1 MPDPAGKSVI
11 ALLREQAALAPGKVA
26 VSTAGVVPLAGS
38 APQQLSYAEL
48 DARSD
53 TLARRLVRGGIC
65 PGDRVAVRVRRSP
78 ALVVTLLA
86 VLKAGAAYVPLDD
99 SAPDHRIAEI
109 LADAEAAAVC
119 CDRQLEPAT
128 TGFGLPVFVT
138 DPLTDPLTAPGKVP
152 RPAARLPRVAPSD
165 IAYLMYTSGSTG
177 RPKAVVV
184 EHRNIT
190 NLVEHPN
197 YVELS
202 SSDRILQAAPAAFD
216 ASTFEI
222 WGALLN
228 GAQLAVAPPGPV
240 DPVLLSR
247 LVHEAGITVLWL
259 TAALFHL
266 QVDTD
271 PAAFGS
277 VRTLLAGG
285 DVLSV
290 SHVHRFRAAAPAC
303 QLVNGYGPTETTTFA
318 CCHQVTA
325 TPESGDPVPIGRPVQ
340 GADLRVTDASGTEVA
355 DGKPGELWIGG
366 AGVARGYWRRPE
378 LTEKAFTVASFGG
391 CAAQRYYHTGDQVLR
406 RSDGV
411 FEFLGRLDAQVK
423 LRGYRIEPAEV
434 ETVLTEYSQVRQ
446 AAVAV
451 RRGAQGDQ
459 RLVAWVVREGGALNR
474 TGLRAYLASRLP
486 AYMVPVAYVAV
497 DRLPVT
503 ANGKLDRDALSDP
516 IWSSRD
522 IYP

>member
-1 MPDPAGKSVI
+1 MNADPAGKTVI
-11 ALLREQAALAPGKVA
+11 TLLREQAALAPGKVA
-26 VSTAGVVPLAGS
+26 VSPAVPLPPAG
-38 APQQLSYAEL
+38 QQARQLTYAEL
-48 DARSD
+48 DAQSD
-53 TLARRLVRGGIC
+53 ALARRLVRGGIC
-65 PGDRVAVRVRRSP
+65 PGDRVAVRVQRSP

-109 LADAEAAAVC
+109 LADADAAAVC
-119 CDRQLEPAT
+119 CDRRLESAT
-128 TGFGLPVFVT
+128 TGFGLPVFVA
-138 DPLTDPLTAPGKVP
+138 DALAALGELPP
-152 RPAARLPRVAPSD
+152 PAARLPRVAPSD

-202 SSDRILQAAPAAFD
+202 SKDRILQAAPAAFD

-240 DPVLLSR
+240 DPALLSR
-247 LVHEAGITVLWL
+247 LVREAGITVLWL

-266 QVDTD
+266 QVDAD
-271 PAAFGS
+271 PAAFRGL
-277 VRTLLAGG
+277 RTLLAGG

-290 SHVHRFRAAAPAC
+290 SHVHRFQAAAPAC
-303 QLVNGYGPTETTTFA
+303 RLVNGYGPTETTTFA

-325 TPESGDPVPIGRPVQ
+325 MAESASPVPIGRPVQ
-340 GADLRVTDASGTEVA
+340 GADLRVTDANGVEVA
-355 DGKPGELWIGG
+355 DGTPGELWIGG
-366 AGVARGYWRRPE
+366 AGVARGYWRRPD
-378 LTEKAFTVASFGG
+378 LTEKAFTLASFGG
-391 CAAQRYYHTGDQVLR
+391 RAARRYYHTGDQVLR

-411 FEFLGRLDAQVK
+411 FEFLGRLDAQIK

-434 ETVLTEYSQVRQ
+434 ESVLAEHPQVRQ
-446 AAVAV
+446 AAVGV
-451 RRGAQGDQ
+451 RPGAQGDQ
-459 RLVAWVVREGGALNR
+459 RLVAWVMPQDGALDR
-474 TGLRAYLASRLP
+474 TGLKAHLASRLP
-486 AYMVPVAYVAV
+486 AFMVPVAYVAV

-503 ANGKLDRDALSDP
+503 ANGKLDRGALPDP
-516 IWSSRD
+516 AWSSRN